1 MKRALVLLILG
12 TVISGIAA
20 YAASARPAPEV
31 LAENPTPETK
41 TGR

>member
-20 YAASARPAPEV
+20 YAASARPAPEAA
-31 LAENPTPETK
+31 AENPAETK
-41 TGR
+41 TAR

>member
-31 LAENPTPETK
+31 ATPENPTETK
-41 TGR
+41 TVR